1 MATDHRGNPINN
13 NNPAKTNKDRMRQSD
28 DDNNPTFEDELKYMD
43 ETGID
48 PMTGRNLYGE
58 PDEYPEESPEEEEIA
73 ERKSQSYMREMEEY
87 YRPVSDRTYGKDEMI
102 ENDIDDDKY

>member
-1 MATDHRGNPINN
+1 MATDHRGNPINE
-13 NNPAKTNKDRMRQSD
+13 NNPAKTNAERMFEGA
-28 DDNNPTFEDELKYMD
+28 NFGPNPSGEPTDAQYMD
-43 ETGID
+43 SE
-48 PMTGRNLYGE
+48 MAYL
-58 PDEYPEESPEEEEIA
+58 DEQDERTPEEEEID

>member
-1 MATDHRGNPINN
+1 MATDHRGNPINE
-13 NNPAKTNKDRMRQSD
+13 NNPAKTNAERFIAMGDSTTGMTDAQM
-28 DDNNPTFEDELKYMD
+28 MD
-43 ETGID
+43 AE
-48 PMTGRNLYGE
+48 MYRAE
-58 PDEYPEESPEEEEIA
+58 KDEYPEESPEEEEIA